1 MQRNTAL
8 INISFWFSLWS
19 SAHYSKQKRTVQKA
33 TAKKFR
39 LINTYSIY
47 WIASNFFYWKRL
59 QKIQWMDLWRTF
71 LKPYAHAGFERRDF
85 ILYSWQN
92 CIKAIICIC
101 SLPQISLV
109 SCGRLQFM
117 GNFFW
122 RILNWKKKQYV
133 TICVRK
139 EVGVSKHFIFPSFD
153 YELYHH
159 LSYQNRDHYNSC
171 SFVYKKSA
179 SKIRKI
185 FAKLREFE
193 VLIVWHQFMFTD
205 VV

>member
-59 QKIQWMDLWRTF
+59 QKIQWMDFWRTF

-117 GNFFW
+117 GIFLENFELKKETIRYHMCSERSRCVEAFHFSLFW
-122 RILNWKKKQYV
+122 LWI
-133 TICVRK
+133 I
-139 EVGVSKHFIFPSFD
+139 S
-153 YELYHH
+153 
-159 LSYQNRDHYNSC
+159 
-171 SFVYKKSA
+171 SFVI
-179 SKIRKI
+179 SK
-185 FAKLREFE
+185 
-193 VLIVWHQFMFTD
+193 
-205 VV
+205 